1 MRRPFQLNHGRAIH
15 SIVAEGGFHRRP
27 TTRQRRGFDPPEA
40 LFLAFWI
47 AATCVIQACGVPPG
61 TLRLQFTPVSA
72 LATWSPDARAAF
84 EAGVGAAQLGD
95 WDGASHQFR
104 TSMRIESHTETMI
117 DFAYV
122 ERARGHYRVAIAALD
137 SLLALPDASHPND
150 IRAAMAALQRH
161 VGSLMI
167 YTTPE
172 NARVEVD
179 DVRVVGPRS
188 RSTKGRIP

>member
-1 MRRPFQLNHGRAIH
+1 
-15 SIVAEGGFHRRP
+15 
-27 TTRQRRGFDPPEA
+27 
-40 LFLAFWI
+40 
-47 AATCVIQACGVPPG
+47 
-61 TLRLQFTPVSA
+61 
-72 LATWSPDARAAF
+72 
-84 EAGVGAAQLGD
+84 
-95 WDGASHQFR
+95 
-104 TSMRIESHTETMI
+104 MRIESHTETMI

-137 SLLALPDASHPND
+137 SLLALPDAAHPSD

-179 DVRVVGPRS
+179 DVRVVGHAA
-188 RSTKGRIP
+188 IPLDEGAHTVKVDAPGYARETVNVMVPGGVHRLVEIRLHR